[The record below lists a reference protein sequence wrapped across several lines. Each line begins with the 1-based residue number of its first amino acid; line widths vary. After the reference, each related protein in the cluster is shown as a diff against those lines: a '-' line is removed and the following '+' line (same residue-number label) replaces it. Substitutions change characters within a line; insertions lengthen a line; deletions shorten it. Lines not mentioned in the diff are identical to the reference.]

1 MSQVALSGNASGTGT
16 FTIASPNSNTNRT
29 LDLPDAS
36 GTLNTSGAVNVVPA
50 GSAAAPAITTSGD
63 TNTGIFFPAAD
74 TIAFAE
80 GGVEAMRIDS
90 AGNVGIGTSSPDA
103 RLRVAG
109 AVDSLQARFSN
120 VAGRGL
126 AVSTFQSAGTSDN
139 GVIYNAGVF
148 ADAQHVWQCGGTER
162 ARIASGGNLLVGTT
176 TDNGRITVYRPSTTA
191 GDGIVTCYSDFG
203 STNNIRVVLRVDGG
217 IANYQANDT
226 NLSDGRI
233 KKNIEL
239 AGSYIEKICAIPV
252 KLFNYKD
259 ENNGEQRTLGVIAQ
273 DVESAAPELI
283 DPSGFGNT
291 PEDGIP
297 LKAIYQTDLQYA
309 LMKCIQEQQAIIT
322 ALTARVDAQ
331 GAEIAA
337 LKGTQP

>member
-1 MSQVALSGNASGTGT
+1 VTLNGGTANGVSYLNASKVLTTGSALAFDGTNLTLPSGNFTIGASTSGKYVAVINGDVVNAQQVQLRMSGTD
-16 FTIASPNSNTNRT
+16 AV
-29 LDLPDAS
+29 LDATRFS
-36 GTLNTSGAVNVVPA
+36 GTTPNL
-50 GSAAAPAITTSGD
+50 
-63 TNTGIFFPAAD
+63 IFQ
-74 TIAFAE
+74 
-80 GGVEAMRIDS
+80 IDS
-90 AGNVGIGTSSPDA
+90 S
-103 RLRVAG
+103 
-109 AVDSLQARFSN
+109 
-120 VAGRGL
+120 
-126 AVSTFQSAGTSDN
+126 
-139 GVIYNAGVF
+139 
-148 ADAQHVWQCGGTER
+148 ER
-162 ARIASGGNLLVGTT
+162 ARITSGGNLLVGTT
-176 TDNGRITVYRPSTTA
+176 TDNGRITVYRPSTLS
-191 GDGIVTCYSDFG
+191 GDGIVTCYSDSG

-273 DVESAAPELI
+273 DVESVAPELI

-309 LMKCIQEQQAIIT
+309 LMKCIQEQQALIQS
-322 ALTARVDAQ
+322 LTARV
-331 GAEIAA
+331 AA
-337 LKGTQP
+337 LESN